1 MSSTISRA
9 IPRLDGKSK
18 ARGEASYIG
27 DYAHDGVLTAR
38 FYRSPFCRG
47 RIRSITVPELPDGY
61 YVVDH
66 RSVPGSN
73 EVPLIKN
80 DWPAFAVDEIRYV
93 GQIILVLAGPDP
105 VVLDELLGRIEID
118 YEEQQ
123 PAVTLDDALAL
134 KGGPIHGSDNL
145 YADLELR
152 RGDPEGVFSSAAR
165 VIEGEYSTGFQEQLY
180 METQGLMVH
189 PDKEAGRVTIE
200 GSMQCP
206 YYVKHALEHVM
217 GEAAAVRVRQATTGG
232 GFGGKEDYPEIMGA
246 PLAVA
251 AWTIGKPLRMIFD
264 RSEDLAW
271 TSKRHPSRTRVRT
284 AHDESGRILALDFE
298 VTLDGGAYES
308 YSLIVLQR
316 AMFTSNG
323 VYSFPNV
330 RVRGR
335 AIATNTVPSGAF
347 RGFGAPQAIF
357 ALEMHMERV
366 ARELRLQ
373 PLTARRPYFVTTGD
387 PTVTGGI
394 IREQVILDK
403 LIDRASEL
411 SGFQE
416 KWQRY
421 EQERQGRSAA
431 GRSASGASRKSGTPG
446 AGATGPAEVT
456 SGRGSAAPLAAAGL
470 AGTPGPLRGIG
481 ISLFNHG
488 CGFTGDG
495 EQRIIKG
502 RVKIRKDQA
511 DRVEILAASID
522 MGQGP
527 KTTFRKVVSRILGID
542 PEEISFENP
551 DTDKVP
557 DSGPTVASRTM
568 MVVGYLLQQA
578 AEGLRDQWKPGE
590 SQEVEVGY
598 KMPPEIQW
606 DQDSLTGDA
615 YAAFGWGVNIVEV
628 EVDPVSWE
636 LHVTGAW
643 GVYDVGVAIDERV
656 VHGQIHGGMS
666 QALGYGYLEKLEV
679 DERGVFRQASMADY
693 IVPTS
698 LDLPRTGA
706 ATVDNPYEYGP
717 FGAKGMGEMVHD
729 GGHAALAAAVSQALG
744 RNCDRIPLSPET
756 ILRMVEDE
764 NRA

>member
-1 MSSTISRA
+1 MSSTITRP
-9 IPRLDGKSK
+9 IFRLDGKAK
-18 ARGEASYIG
+18 ARGDERYIG
-27 DYAHDGVLTAR
+27 DYPHEGMLTAR

-47 RIRSITVPELPDGY
+47 RIRSITVPDLPEGY

-66 RSVPGSN
+66 RSVPGKN
-73 EVPLIKN
+73 EVPLIKT
-80 DWPAFAVDEIRYV
+80 DWPAFAVDEVRYV

-105 VVLDELLGRIEID
+105 AVLDELLGRIEID

-134 KGGPIHGSDNL
+134 TGGPIHGTDNV

-152 RGDPEGVFSSAAR
+152 RGDPEGVFASAAR
-165 VIEGEYSTGFQEQLY
+165 IIEGEYATGFQEQLY
-180 METQGLMVH
+180 METQGLIVH
-189 PDKEAGRVTIE
+189 PDPEGGSVTIE
-200 GSMQCP
+200 GSLQCP
-206 YYVKHALEHVM
+206 YYVKHAVEHVM
-217 GEAAAVRVRQATTGG
+217 GEAVAVRVKQATTGG

-251 AWTIGKPLRMIFD
+251 AWKIGKPLRMIFD

-271 TSKRHPSRTRVRT
+271 TSKRHPSRTKVRT
-284 AHDESGRILALDFE
+284 AHDESGKILGLDFE

-323 VYSFPNV
+323 VYNFPNV

-357 ALEMHMERV
+357 ALETHMDRV
-366 ARELRLQ
+366 ARELGEE
-373 PLTARRPYFVTTGD
+373 PLTVRRPYFVTTGS
-387 PTVTGGI
+387 PTVTGGT
-394 IREQVILDK
+394 IREEVILNK

-411 SGFQE
+411 SHFEE
-416 KWQRY
+416 KWRRY
-421 EQERQGRSAA
+421 NGPQG
-431 GRSASGASRKSGTPG
+431 
-446 AGATGPAEVT
+446 
-456 SGRGSAAPLAAAGL
+456 GSVAPR
-470 AGTPGPLRGIG
+470 RGIG

-502 RVKIRKDQA
+502 RVKIRKDES
-511 DRVEILAASID
+511 DHVSILSASID

-527 KTTFRKVVSRILGID
+527 KTTFRKVASRILGID
-542 PEEISFENP
+542 PEKISFDNP
-551 DTDKVP
+551 DTDLVP

-578 AEGLRDQWKPGE
+578 AERLRDEWNPGAA
-590 SQEVEVGY
+590 QEVEVGY
-598 KMPPEIQW
+598 KMPPGLVW
-606 DQDSLTGDA
+606 DQDGLSGDA
-615 YAAFGWGVNIVEV
+615 YAAFGWGVNVVEV

-636 LHVTGAW
+636 LEVLGAW

-679 DERGVFRQASMADY
+679 DERGVFKQASMADY

-744 RNCDRIPLSPET
+744 RTCDRIPLSPET
-756 ILRMVEDE
+756 ILGMVEDE
-764 NRA
+764 NRL

>member
-1 MSSTISRA
+1 MSSAISRP

-27 DYAHDGVLTAR
+27 DYAHQGVLTAR

-47 RIRSITVPELPDGY
+47 LIRSIKLPELPEGY
-61 YVVDH
+61 FAVDH
-66 RSVPGSN
+66 RSVPGAN
-73 EVPLIKN
+73 EVPLIKK

-105 VVLDELLGRIEID
+105 VVVDELLGGIEID
-118 YEEQQ
+118 YEEQD
-123 PAVTLDDALAL
+123 PAVTLDEAIAC
-134 KGGPIHGSDNL
+134 KGGPIHGEDNI

-152 RGDPEGVFSSAAR
+152 RGDPEEAFASAAR
-165 VIEGEYSTGFQEQLY
+165 IIEGEYSTGFQEQLY

-189 PDKEAGRVTIE
+189 PDREAGRVTIE

-206 YYVKHALEHVM
+206 YYVKHAVEHVM
-217 GEAAAVRVRQATTGG
+217 GDAAAVRVKQATTGG

-246 PLAVA
+246 PLSVA

-284 AHDESGRILALDFE
+284 AHDDHGRIVGLDFDI
-298 VTLDGGAYES
+298 TLDGGAYES

-323 VYSFPNV
+323 VYNFPNL
-330 RVRGR
+330 RVHGR
-335 AIATNTVPSGAF
+335 AVATNTVPSGAF

-366 ARELRLQ
+366 ARELGLD
-373 PLTARRPYFVTTGD
+373 PLKARRPYFVTTGD
-387 PTVTGGI
+387 PTVTGGK
-394 IREQVILDK
+394 IRDKVILDK
-403 LIDRASEL
+403 LIHRAFEL
-411 SGFQE
+411 SDFE
-416 KWQRY
+416 AKWGRY
-421 EQERQGRSAA
+421 EDEQRR
-431 GRSASGASRKSGTPG
+431 RRVGAPGPGVGSTPG
-446 AGATGPAEVT
+446 GGAAESVSATAGTAASPVTG
-456 SGRGSAAPLAAAGL
+456 AGL
-470 AGTPGPLRGIG
+470 FGSSAPRRGIG

-502 RVKIRKDQA
+502 RLKIRKDEA
-511 DRVEILAASID
+511 DKVEILAATID

-527 KTTFRKVVSRILGID
+527 KTTFRKVAARILGIH
-542 PEEISFENP
+542 PEDISFENP

-578 AEGLRDQWKPGE
+578 AEQLRDQWKPGE
-590 SQEVEVGY
+590 AQEVDVGY
-598 KMPPEIQW
+598 KMPPGMKW
-606 DQDSLTGDA
+606 DQNSLTGDA
-615 YAAFGWGVNIVEV
+615 YASFGWGVNVVEV

-636 LHVTGAW
+636 LHITGAW

-679 DERGVFRQASMADY
+679 DERGVFKQASMADY

-744 RNCDRIPLSPET
+744 TNCDRIPLSPET
-756 ILRMVEDE
+756 ILRMIEDE

>member
-1 MSSTISRA
+1 MSSTISRP
-9 IPRLDGKSK
+9 IPRLDGKVK

-27 DYAHDGVLTAR
+27 DYPHDGVLTAR
-38 FYRSPFCRG
+38 FYRSPVCRG
-47 RIRSITVPELPDGY
+47 RIRSLTVPELPEGY
-61 YVVDH
+61 YAVDH
-66 RSVPGSN
+66 RSVPGAN

-80 DWPAFAVDEIRYV
+80 DWPAFAVDEVRYV

-105 VVLDELLGRIEID
+105 MVVEELLGRIEID
-118 YEEQQ
+118 VEEVE
-123 PAVTLDDALAL
+123 PAVSLDDALAL

-145 YADLELR
+145 FADLELR
-152 RGDPEGVFSSAAR
+152 RGDPDGVFASAPR

-180 METQGLMVH
+180 METQGLIVY
-189 PDKEAGRVTIE
+189 PDRDEGKVTIE

-206 YYVKHALEHVM
+206 YYVKHAVEHVM
-217 GEAAAVRVRQATTGG
+217 GDAAMIRVKQATTGG

-246 PLAVA
+246 PLTVA
-251 AWTIGKPLRMIFD
+251 AWKIGKPLRMIFD

-271 TSKRHPSRTRVRT
+271 TSKRHPSRTKVRT
-284 AHDESGRILALDFE
+284 AHDEKGRILGLDFE
-298 VTLDGGAYES
+298 VLLDGGAYES

-323 VYSFPNV
+323 VYNFPNV

-357 ALEMHMERV
+357 ALEMHMDRV
-366 ARELRLQ
+366 ARELGLE
-373 PLTARRPYFVTTGD
+373 PLTLRKPYFVTTGD
-387 PTVTGGI
+387 PTVTGGT
-394 IREQVILDK
+394 IREKVILDK
-403 LIDRASEL
+403 LIDRAWEL
-411 SGFQE
+411 SDFE
-416 KWQRY
+416 KKWKRY
-421 EQERQGRSAA
+421 EEERRRAERGGIGAAQGP
-431 GRSASGASRKSGTPG
+431 GTSGAPG
-446 AGATGPAEVT
+446 VGGALRAGDI
-456 SGRGSAAPLAAAGL
+456 APR
-470 AGTPGPLRGIG
+470 RGIG

-502 RVKIRKDQA
+502 RIQIRKDES
-511 DRVEILAASID
+511 DHVSILSASID

-527 KTTFRKVVSRILGID
+527 KTTFRKVASRILGID
-542 PEEISFENP
+542 PEQISFENP
-551 DTDKVP
+551 DTDLVP

-578 AEGLRDQWKPGE
+578 AERLRDQWKPGE
-590 SQEVEVGY
+590 AQEVEVGY
-598 KMPPEIQW
+598 KMPPGISW
-606 DQDSLTGDA
+606 DQQGLRGDA

-636 LHVTGAW
+636 LTVLGAW

-679 DERGVFRQASMADY
+679 DERGVFKQASMADY

-744 RNCDRIPLSPET
+744 RTCDRIPLSPER
-756 ILRMVEDE
+756 ILGIMNNED
-764 NRA
+764 

>member
-1 MSSTISRA
+1 
-9 IPRLDGKSK
+9 
-18 ARGEASYIG
+18 
-27 DYAHDGVLTAR
+27 
-38 FYRSPFCRG
+38 
-47 RIRSITVPELPDGY
+47 
-61 YVVDH
+61 
-66 RSVPGSN
+66 
-73 EVPLIKN
+73 
-80 DWPAFAVDEIRYV
+80 
-93 GQIILVLAGPDP
+93 
-105 VVLDELLGRIEID
+105 
-118 YEEQQ
+118 
-123 PAVTLDDALAL
+123 
-134 KGGPIHGSDNL
+134 
-145 YADLELR
+145 
-152 RGDPEGVFSSAAR
+152 
-165 VIEGEYSTGFQEQLY
+165 
-180 METQGLMVH
+180 
-189 PDKEAGRVTIE
+189 
-200 GSMQCP
+200 MQCP
-206 YYVKHALEHVM
+206 YYVKHAVEHVM
-217 GEAAAVRVRQATTGG
+217 GDAASVRVKQATTGG

-246 PLAVA
+246 PLTVA

-284 AHDESGRILALDFE
+284 AHDERGQIVGLDFE
-298 VTLDGGAYES
+298 ILLDGGAYES

-323 VYSFPNV
+323 VYNFPNV

-366 ARELRLQ
+366 ARELGLE
-373 PLTARRPYFVTTGD
+373 PLKARRPYFVTTGD

-394 IREQVILDK
+394 VREEVILDK
-403 LIDRASEL
+403 LIDRACDL
-411 SGFQE
+411 SDFQE
-416 KWQRY
+416 KWKLY
-421 EQERQGRSAA
+421 EQERRSRGVGPGASGSA
-431 GRSASGASRKSGTPG
+431 GRSRAGTTRPA
-446 AGATGPAEVT
+446 AGS
-456 SGRGSAAPLAAAGL
+456 SGRGSGAPLMAAGL
-470 AGTPGPLRGIG
+470 SGLSGTLRGIG
-481 ISLFNHG
+481 MSFFNHG

-502 RVKIRKDQA
+502 RLKIRKDEA

-527 KTTFRKVVSRILGID
+527 KTTFRKVASRILGID
-542 PEEISFENP
+542 PESISFENP

-578 AEGLRDQWKPGE
+578 AEQLRDQWKPGAP
-590 SQEVEVGY
+590 QEVEVGY
-598 KMPPEIQW
+598 KMPPEMKW
-606 DQDSLTGDA
+606 DQESLTGDA
-615 YAAFGWGVNIVEV
+615 YAAFGWGVNVVEV

-679 DERGVFRQASMADY
+679 DERGVFKQASMADY

-764 NRA
+764 DRP